1 MDTDQGN
8 RGNDFEEIEH
18 KRHGTGSNFAFVDG
32 SVRLVKKYQELYP
45 ENLWAVVNEFRYPPG
60 PPQGLP

>member
-1 MDTDQGN
+1 MDTDQGK

-18 KRHGTGSNFAFVDG
+18 QRHGAGSNFSFVDG
-32 SVRLVKKYQELYP
+32 SVKLIKKYQELYP
-45 ENLWAVVNEFRYPPG
+45 ENLWAVVDEFRYPPG

>member
-1 MDTDQGN
+1 MDLDQGN

-18 KRHGTGSNFAFVDG
+18 HRHGIGSNFAFGDG
-32 SVRLVKKYQELYP
+32 SVRFLKRYAELYP
-45 ENLWAVVNEFRYPPG
+45 ENLWAVADKARFPPG